1 MNPKELIGNSSI
13 YRPENTASL
22 AYSPIAGKNI
32 CYLGSSVTYG
42 FGGISFVDFITKRN
56 NTGYVKEAVSGTT
69 LAEVKEQSYVQ
80 RLKTINKNL
89 KFDLFI
95 CQLSCNDAIMNCTMG
110 QIGHVGT
117 EHDTQTICGAIQ
129 YIIEYAH
136 KTWSC
141 PVVFYT
147 NTAFYKNELYAAM
160 VEKLNEMKLI
170 YPYLYVIDFYND
182 KEFNAITDEERELYL
197 EPDGIHPTW
206 AGYLKWW
213 TPKIE
218 GILYKLFQ
226 KKD

>member
-1 MNPKELIGNSSI
+1 MEPKNLAGNAKI
-13 YRPENTASL
+13 YRPENISAL
-22 AYSPIAGKNI
+22 EYSPISGNNI
-32 CYLGSSVTYG
+32 CYLGSSVTHG

-56 NTGYVKEAVSGTT
+56 NTGVIKEAVSGTT

-80 RLKTINKNL
+80 RLKTIDKNASL
-89 KFDLFI
+89 DLFI
-95 CQLSCNDAIMNCTMG
+95 CQLSCNDAIISCPLGQVEPMG
-110 QIGHVGT
+110 AA
-117 EHDTQTICGAIQ
+117 HDTKTICGAIE

-147 NTAFYKNELYAAM
+147 NTAFYKNELYASM

-170 YPYLYVIDFYND
+170 YPYLHVIDFYND
-182 KEFNAITDEERELYL
+182 KAFNAITEEERELYL

-213 TPKIE
+213 TPKLE
-218 GILYKLFQ
+218 EILYKLL
-226 KKD
+226 KK